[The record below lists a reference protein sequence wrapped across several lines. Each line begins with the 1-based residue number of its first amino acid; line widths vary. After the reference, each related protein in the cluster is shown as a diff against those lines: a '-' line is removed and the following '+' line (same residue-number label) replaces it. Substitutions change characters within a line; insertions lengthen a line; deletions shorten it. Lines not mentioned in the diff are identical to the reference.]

1 MNSNLSDNLLSEL
14 SEFIVSKIGLHFSKD
29 RWRDLER
36 GIGSV
41 ALEFGFDNPETYV
54 QQLLSSPLTRYQIE
68 ILASHLTVGE
78 TYFFREKKIFG
89 ILEERILPELSRS
102 RREGDKR
109 LRIWSAGCATG
120 EEAYSIAILL
130 NKMFPDLKNWNIT
143 ILATD
148 INPRFLNKATH
159 GLYSEW
165 SFRGCPPSVKE
176 MYFKRKEGSCYE
188 ILPHIKRMVTLSY
201 LNLAEDAYPSLLN
214 NTNAMD
220 IIFCR
225 NVLMYFSP
233 EYAGKV
239 IQNLYRSLLDGGWL
253 IVSPSETSHILF
265 SQFATVNFPGVIL
278 YKKDSKKSRGEAQ
291 PQSFYDTTEIFP
303 QPFFDPAIQSEPE
316 VSFAEP
322 SGSSALKTED
332 LKSDELQPTPFAEAT
347 ALYEQGR
354 YAEAAEK
361 LLTRFQD
368 HQDKSKAICLLARAL
383 ANQGRLAE
391 ALEWCEKA
399 IFADRLNPTLYY
411 LHATI
416 LEEQGLMDKA
426 MRSMKRVLYLDQ
438 HFALAH
444 FALGNIALRLEKFI
458 ESKKHFKNALS
469 LLNTYRREDA
479 LPESDG
485 MTAGRLLEIIETTIS
500 REKWT

>member
-1 MNSNLSDNLLSEL
+1 MNSNLSDSLLSEL
-14 SEFIVSKIGLHFSKD
+14 SEFIVSKIGLHFPKD

-41 ALEFGFDNPETYV
+41 ALEFGFDNPEIYV

-68 ILASHLTVGE
+68 ILASYLTVGE

-130 NKMFPDLKNWNIT
+130 SKMFPDLKNWNIT

-159 GLYSEW
+159 GIYSEW
-165 SFRGCPPSVKE
+165 SFRGCPPSIKE

-201 LNLAEDAYPSLLN
+201 LNLVEDAYPSLLN

-225 NVLMYFSP
+225 NVLMYFAP

-303 QPFFDPAIQSEPE
+303 QPFFDPAIKSEME
-316 VSFAEP
+316 VPFAEP

-347 ALYEQGR
+347 ALYEHGR

-391 ALEWCEKA
+391 ALEWCEKT
-399 IFADRLNPTLYY
+399 ISADRLNPTLYY

-416 LEEQGLMDKA
+416 LEEQGLLDKA

-438 HFALAH
+438 NFALAH
-444 FALGNIALRLEKFI
+444 FALGNIALRLEKFN
-458 ESKKHFKNALS
+458 ESKRHFKNALL
-469 LLNTYRREDA
+469 LLNTYHREDA

-485 MTAGRLLEIIETTIS
+485 MTVGRLLEIIETTIS